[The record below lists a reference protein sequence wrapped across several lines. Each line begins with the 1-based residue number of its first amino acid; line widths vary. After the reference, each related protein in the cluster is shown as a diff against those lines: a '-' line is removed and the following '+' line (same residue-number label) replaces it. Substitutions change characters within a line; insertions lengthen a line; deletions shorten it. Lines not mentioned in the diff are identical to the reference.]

1 LRVSAS
7 GAETEADVSNA
18 SAPQTPANVDPVS
31 APDRR
36 GAARYH
42 YRRQPLVRY
51 LVRPSFHAGRAFLRD
66 LSRHGMALLVT
77 RLVEPGT
84 VLFVQLRGSRR
95 GITCT
100 QLARV
105 VHVTE
110 QSPGRWLVGCEL
122 TCPLNDEQLRLNW
135 GDDR

>member
-1 LRVSAS
+1 VN
-7 GAETEADVSNA
+7 NA
-18 SAPQTPANVDPVS
+18 SAPQAPADVDADA
-31 APDRR
+31 APERR
-36 GAARYH
+36 HCARYH

-51 LVRPSFHAGRAFLRD
+51 LVRPSFQAGRAFLRD

-77 RLVEPGT
+77 RLLDPGT
-84 VLFVQLRGSRR
+84 VLFVQLRGRRR
-95 GITCT
+95 GTTCT

-105 VHVTE
+105 IHVTE

-122 TCPLNDEQLRLNW
+122 TCPLDDDQLRLNW